1 MSVKA
6 ILKCKTCFFILIC
19 FAQPSM
25 SLNNLI
31 NFRNQSVNTPISN
44 SIDIWQFV
52 KKFHGV
58 CSRKCQLDAY
68 GAVLAFGSYHKI
80 KKKWFFLADHGGTIA
95 IQCGNLKCMLIN
107 VIDFL
112 SLHIHFR
119 IVKVNV
125 VFSPIHTKYDFQR

>member
-52 KKFHGV
+52 QKFHGV

-80 KKKWFFLADHGGTIA
+80 KKNDFSSRPRWNNLA

-125 VFSPIHTKYDFQR
+125 VFSLIHTKYDFQR

>member
-1 MSVKA
+1 MSVPENVGSTPMGPFWP
-6 ILKCKTCFFILIC
+6 LVLIIR
-19 FAQPSM
+19 F
-25 SLNNLI
+25 
-31 NFRNQSVNTPISN
+31 
-44 SIDIWQFV
+44 
-52 KKFHGV
+52 KKM
-58 CSRKCQLDAY
+58 
-68 GAVLAFGSYHKI
+68 I
-80 KKKWFFLADHGGTIA
+80 FLADHGGTIA

>member
-80 KKKWFFLADHGGTIA
+80 KKKMIFLADHGGTIA

>member
-1 MSVKA
+1 MSVPENVSSTPMGPFWPLVL
-6 ILKCKTCFFILIC
+6 IIRLKKMI
-19 FAQPSM
+19 
-25 SLNNLI
+25 
-31 NFRNQSVNTPISN
+31 
-44 SIDIWQFV
+44 
-52 KKFHGV
+52 
-58 CSRKCQLDAY
+58 
-68 GAVLAFGSYHKI
+68 
-80 KKKWFFLADHGGTIA
+80 FLADHGGTIA

>member
-52 KKFHGV
+52 QKFHGV

-68 GAVLAFGSYHKI
+68 GAVLAFGSYI
-80 KKKWFFLADHGGTIA
+80 IRFKKMIFLADHGGTIA

>member
-52 KKFHGV
+52 QKFHGV
-58 CSRKCQLDAY
+58 CSRKCQLYAY
-68 GAVLAFGSYHKI
+68 GAVLAFGSYHKT
-80 KKKWFFLADHGGTIA
+80 KKMIFLADHGGTIA

-125 VFSPIHTKYDFQR
+125 VYSPIHTKYDFQR